1 MTYTLGLYVAR
12 RFLTVAVGAFA
23 AVLAL
28 VMVVDLVE
36 LLAKN
41 SSGRADFHEIV
52 WMAVLHA
59 PSVTITAAP
68 FTVLLA
74 AMVCFAW
81 FARSSELVV
90 TRAAG
95 VSVWALIA
103 PALIVA
109 LLMGVGAFAIYN
121 PVAAAFAQRFDSLE
135 EAYFGRSSS
144 RLSVS
149 GGGIWLRQ
157 GDASGQTVIRA
168 RRASES
174 VTQLWRVSIFRF
186 GPDDRF
192 ERRIEAR
199 RAVLEPGLW
208 RLSGAQVWSV
218 GRGGIESLD
227 DATRETAPEGHKEL
241 VLPTN
246 LTREQIL
253 ESFAPPRTI
262 SFWDLPGFIDT
273 LEASGFSSSRHRL
286 HWHSLLAAPVIFAA
300 MVLVGAAFSMR
311 HARFGGLGSMALGCV
326 LTGFAYF
333 FLSDVAGALG
343 ASGAVP
349 VLLAAWGPPAA
360 AVLFSLGLLLHLED
374 G

>member
-12 RFLTVAVGAFA
+12 RFLWVSGAAFGG
-23 AVLAL
+23 VLAL
-28 VMVVDLVE
+28 VVVVDLVE

-41 SSGRADFHEIV
+41 SAGRADFLELV

-59 PSVTITAAP
+59 PSITITAAP
-68 FTVLLA
+68 FTVLLS
-74 AMVCFAW
+74 AMLTFAW

-95 VSVWALIA
+95 VSVWALLA
-103 PALIVA
+103 PALLVA
-109 LLMGVGAFAIYN
+109 VLLGVGAFAVYN
-121 PVAAAFAQRFDSLE
+121 PVAAAFAQRFDRLE
-135 EAYFGRSSS
+135 EQMFGRSSS
-144 RLSVS
+144 RLSVA

-157 GDASGQTVIRA
+157 GDAEGQTVIRA
-168 RRASES
+168 ARASER
-174 VTQLWRVSIFRF
+174 VTELWRVSVFAF

-199 RAVLEPGLW
+199 RAVLGPGEWALH
-208 RLSGAQVWSV
+208 GARVWDV
-218 GRGGIESLD
+218 GAAGLD
-227 DATRETAPEGHKEL
+227 DLGEARRQTEAEL
-241 VLPTN
+241 LPLYRLPTN
-246 LTREQIL
+246 LTPEQIL

-262 SFWDLPGFIDT
+262 SFWDLPGFIEG
-273 LEASGFSSSRHRL
+273 LEKSGFSSNRHRY
-286 HWHSLLAAPVIFAA
+286 HWHSLLAAPAVFAA
-300 MVLVGAAFSMR
+300 MVLIGAAFSMR
-311 HARFGGLGSMALGCV
+311 HARFGGLGAMALGCV

>member
-1 MTYTLGLYVAR
+1 MRPTLSLYVAR
-12 RFLTVAVGAFA
+12 RFLTIAVSTFL

-28 VMVVDLVE
+28 VVVVDLVE
-36 LLAKN
+36 LV
-41 SSGRADFHEIV
+41 GRNDAGQSAFLDLL
-52 WMAVLHA
+52 WMALLHA
-59 PSVTITAAP
+59 PSITITAAP

-95 VSVWALIA
+95 VSVWTMLA

-109 LLMGVGAFAIYN
+109 TLMGVISFAVYN
-121 PVAAAFAQRFDSLE
+121 PVAAAFAQRFDALE
-135 EAYFGRSSS
+135 ESTFGRSAS
-144 RLSVS
+144 RLSVT

-157 GDASGQTVIRA
+157 GDATGQTVIRA
-168 RRASES
+168 RRASARVDDLTGVS
-174 VTQLWRVSIFRF
+174 VFRF
-186 GPDDRF
+186 DADDRF

-199 RAVLEPGLW
+199 RAMLEDGQW
-208 RLSGAQVWSV
+208 RLLRAAVWDV
-218 GRGGIESLD
+218 RQDGPDNAGEAAIE
-227 DATRETAPEGHKEL
+227 TVPERHHML
-241 VLPTN
+241 TIPTN
-246 LTREQIL
+246 LTRDQIL

-262 SFWDLPGFIDT
+262 SFWDLPGFIAL
-273 LEASGFSSSRHRL
+273 LEESGFSSSRHRL
-286 HWHSLLAAPVIFAA
+286 HWHTLLAAPVVFSA
-300 MVLVGAAFSMR
+300 MVLIGAAFSMR
-311 HARFGGLGSMALGCV
+311 HVRFGGLGAMALGCV

-360 AVLFSLGLLLHLED
+360 AVLFALGLLLHLED

>member
-1 MTYTLGLYVAR
+1 MTPTLALYVAR
-12 RFLTVAVGAFA
+12 RFLTIAVASFA

-36 LLAKN
+36 LIGAN
-41 SSGRADFHEIV
+41 GARRAGFLDLL
-52 WMAVLHA
+52 WMALLHA
-59 PSVTITAAP
+59 PSITITAAP

-74 AMVCFAW
+74 SMVCFAW
-81 FARSSELVV
+81 FARTSELVV

-109 LLMGVGAFAIYN
+109 LLLGVVSFAVYN
-121 PVAAAFAQRFDSLE
+121 PVAAAFAQRFNALE
-135 EAYFGRSSS
+135 EVHFGRSSS
-144 RLSVS
+144 KLSVT
-149 GGGIWLRQ
+149 GGGVWLRQ
-157 GDASGQTVIRA
+157 GDADGQTVIRA
-168 RRASES
+168 MRASET
-174 VTQLWRVSIFRF
+174 VDQLWGVSVFRF

-192 ERRIEAR
+192 ERRIDAR
-199 RAVLEPGLW
+199 QAFLDPGQW
-208 RLSGAQVWSV
+208 RLIGAQVWEV
-218 GRGGIESLD
+218 RGAAP
-227 DATRETAPEGHKEL
+227 ATAEEAARETVAERFETL
-241 VLPTN
+241 TIPTN
-246 LTREQIL
+246 LTRDQIL

-262 SFWDLPGFIDT
+262 SFWDLPGFIRT
-273 LEASGFSSSRHRL
+273 LEASGFSSDRHRL
-286 HWHSLLAAPVIFAA
+286 HWHSLLAAPAVFCA

-311 HARFGGLGSMALGCV
+311 HVRFGGLGAMALGCV

-333 FLSDVAGALG
+333 FLSDVSGALG

-360 AVLFSLGLLLHLED
+360 AVLFALGLLLHLED